1 MDTIWVSVKL
11 STLFHYMFKKWV
23 LVDKEIEI
31 IKLIFK
37 SLFGGFRGL
46 FMKDKIVDIITLG
59 CSKNLVDSEQ
69 LMRQFEVL
77 GYNVRHDAAIPDGDV
92 VIVNTCGFIGDAK
105 EESINTILQLA
116 EQKKE
121 NSNKL
126 FVMGCLSERYLKE
139 LQLEIPEVDKFY
151 GKFNYT
157 DILKELGQ
165 EYRADLRLERSL
177 TTPSHYAYIKIS
189 EGCNRMCSYC
199 AIPIITGRHRSRS
212 MEDIED
218 EVRILV
224 DKGVKEFQIIA
235 QDLSYYGIDRFKE
248 PKLAELIQRLS
259 DIKGVEWIRLHYAYP
274 AHFPYDLLTVM
285 RERDNVCNYLD
296 IALQHISD
304 NMLKKM
310 QRNFT
315 SAQTYELIDR
325 LRAEVPGIHLR
336 TTMMVGHPGETE
348 EDFEELK
355 KFVKWARFERM
366 GAFAY
371 SHEEGTYAYKNYT
384 DHVPEDVKQRRL
396 DELME
401 IQREIAAE
409 INETKIGS
417 TLKVIIDRKEVDYY
431 IGRTEFDSPEVDPEV
446 LIPVAVEGINVGEFY
461 RAKIINTSDYELFA
475 E

>member
-1 MDTIWVSVKL
+1 M
-11 STLFHYMFKKWV
+11 KKV
-23 LVDKEIEI
+23 
-31 IKLIFK
+31 
-37 SLFGGFRGL
+37 RNT
-46 FMKDKIVDIITLG
+46 VDIITLG

-77 GYNVRHDAAIPDGDV
+77 GYSVRHDAENPDGEV

-116 EQKKE
+116 ERKKK
-121 NSNKL
+121 NKISKL
-126 FVMGCLSERYLKE
+126 FVMGCLSERYLTE
-139 LQLEIPEVDKFY
+139 LQTEIPEVDKFY

-177 TTPSHYAYIKIS
+177 TTPLHYAYIKIS

-218 EVRILV
+218 EVKILV

-235 QDLSYYGIDRFKE
+235 QDLSYYGIDRYKK
-248 PKLAELIQRLS
+248 PKLDELIQRLS

-274 AHFPYDLLTVM
+274 AHFPYEVLKVM

-296 IALQHISD
+296 IALQHVSD
-304 NMLKKM
+304 NMLQKM
-310 QRNFT
+310 QRHFT
-315 SAQTYELIDR
+315 SAQTYELVDR

-355 KFVKWARFERM
+355 KFVKWARFERL

-371 SHEEGTYAYKNYT
+371 SHEEGTYAYENYT
-384 DHVPEDVKQRRL
+384 DHISEDVKQQRL

-409 INETKIGS
+409 INETKIG
-417 TLKVIIDRKEVDYY
+417 TTMKVIIDRREEDYF

-446 LIPVAVEGINVGEFY
+446 LLPIDTEGIKVGDFY
-461 RAKIINTSDYELFA
+461 LAKIIDSADFELIA